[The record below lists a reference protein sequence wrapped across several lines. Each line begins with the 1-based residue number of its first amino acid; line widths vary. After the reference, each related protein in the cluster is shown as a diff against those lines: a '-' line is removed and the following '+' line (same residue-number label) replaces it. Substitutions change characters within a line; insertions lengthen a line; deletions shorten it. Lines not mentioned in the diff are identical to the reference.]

1 MEQIIS
7 SLETVRCTLIEGTT
21 VRVSGT
27 EVETGKFLVLLS
39 FENNGNRAEVKLD
52 SFVML
57 EDFSPPT
64 ADVAQ
69 ELAKGKIT
77 ICHLNEVLR
86 ICLDCDKYTGMI
98 DKWADKLSS
107 FVSLL

>member
-7 SLETVRCTLIEGTT
+7 SFETIRCTLIEGTT
-21 VRVSGT
+21 VRVSVT
-27 EVETGKFLVLLS
+27 EFETGKFLVLLS
-39 FENNGNRAEVKLD
+39 FENNGNRAEVPLD

-57 EDFSPPT
+57 EDFLQPT
-64 ADVAQ
+64 NDAAQ

-77 ICHLNEVLR
+77 ICHLNGALR
-86 ICLDCDKYTGMI
+86 ISLDCEEYTGVI
-98 DKWADKLSS
+98 DKWANELSS